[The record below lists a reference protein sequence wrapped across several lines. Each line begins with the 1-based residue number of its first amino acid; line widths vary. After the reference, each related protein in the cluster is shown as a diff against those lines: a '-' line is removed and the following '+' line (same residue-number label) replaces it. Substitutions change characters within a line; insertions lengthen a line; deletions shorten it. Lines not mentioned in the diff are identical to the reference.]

1 MSASSGPSRP
11 SADRWSRQDW
21 IVLLALVLLA
31 TGLRF
36 HGLGVVPPG
45 FQFDEAYNASDAANV
60 LAGDRPL
67 FLPRNGGR
75 EVLYTYLQAAVAS
88 VVGLSLRNLRMVSAL
103 AGIAAV
109 AASYVLL
116 RGLLRNGPQ
125 QSGRRVAAFTSLA
138 LAISFWHLHFSHY
151 GIRVILMPV
160 IFSGVCGFFWLGWHK
175 GSLWA
180 FALSGALAGLS
191 VWANPTGRLIPLV
204 LIGYS
209 VWQLLVAGR
218 RVAVKR
224 LPGLLLTALTAFLL
238 FLPLGLEFL
247 RHPDFFL
254 GHASEVSIFAD
265 RVGAGAPLL
274 ALLQHGLAV
283 LGMFSIEGDHA
294 WIHNLSGR
302 PVFDPLLS
310 IPFWMGVVIWIRRL
324 IRRDDED
331 RDALALL
338 AMWAILMLMPSVFSD
353 DPPNFSRT
361 LPALP
366 ALFVAVGLGLAWIA
380 DGVSNLLRQKRLAA
394 LPEAIRNR
402 HLVAG
407 YGVVAL
413 MLFASGGLA
422 FYDYFVRFANAPEAY
437 YAYDADKLDAWDQ
450 LQDMAET
457 GQVYLS
463 KLWADHATVE
473 FLRPGS
479 SIKPLD
485 TSNTVVMPASGVDAV
500 YALPPEQGQRAAS
513 LASLWPDASRQ
524 QILDRYGK
532 PLMEIVR
539 VDADSLSQLPP
550 MLAPQRQ
557 VEVAFTGGPTL
568 LGMREGDGQ
577 ITLFWR
583 ADSPMP
589 QSLTTLLH
597 LIDSGGRRVGQAD
610 RIPGDTSYPTTS
622 WTGGERVIERFF
634 IEAEPCLDDQPVR
647 VLVGWYDL
655 AAGGAR
661 LPRSD
666 SGGDTALAGEVHIP
680 LTSRPLAE
688 MRPAKILKEALSD
701 DLTLLG
707 FETDGQDLQAG
718 APLALDLYWTGD
730 PAAADRPLEI
740 SLHNEGSGAA
750 ASLWQG
756 TVLPADARWQQDE
769 AICRRLRLRLP
780 AGAAGGSYSLAATV
794 AGQHISLGDLTLG
807 SSTRR
812 FEAPPVDNT
821 VLVLLGEQ
829 IRLVGA
835 SSDIPVAPGAPLTVT
850 LVWQAAVT
858 PQGAYTVFVHLVDD
872 AGNIV
877 AQSDGPPAAGY
888 ATDRWLPGEVVVDS
902 HTLRPQTAGR
912 YRLLAGM
919 YDPVSG
925 QRLAAQDE
933 AGRPVPEQA
942 IPLGEV
948 NVP

>member
-1 MSASSGPSRP
+1 MSTSSGPARP
-11 SADRWSRQDW
+11 SADRWSQQDW
-21 IVLLALVLLA
+21 IILLVLVLLA
-31 TGLRF
+31 ASLRF

-88 VVGLSLRNLRMVSAL
+88 VAGLSLRNLRMVSAL

-125 QSGRRVAAFTSLA
+125 QSSRRVAAFTSVA

-160 IFSGVCGFFWLGWHK
+160 IFSGVCGFFWLGWRK

-191 VWANPTGRLIPLV
+191 VWANPTGRLIPFV

-209 VWQLLVAGR
+209 VWQLLVAGWR
-218 RVAVKR
+218 IVLRR
-224 LPGLLLTALTAFLL
+224 LPGLLLTALTAFLV

-254 GHASEVSIFAD
+254 GHASEVSVFAE
-265 RVGAGAPLL
+265 RVGAGAPIL

-283 LGMFSIEGDHA
+283 LGMFSIEGDRA
-294 WIHNLSGR
+294 WIHNLTGR

-310 IPFWMGVVIWIRRL
+310 IPFWVGIVVWIRRL
-324 IRRDDED
+324 TRRDDED

-361 LPALP
+361 LPTLP
-366 ALFVAVGLGLAWIA
+366 ALFTAVGLGLTWIV
-380 DGVSNLLRQKRLAA
+380 DGIANLLRQKRLAG
-394 LPEAIRNR
+394 LPEAIRDR

-413 MLFASGGLA
+413 MLVTSGGLA

-437 YAYDADKLDAWDQ
+437 YAYDADKLDAWNQ

-463 KLWADHATVE
+463 KLWADHSTVE

-479 SIKPLD
+479 NIKPLD
-485 TSNTVVMPASGVDAV
+485 TSNTVVMPAPGLDAI

-513 LASLWPDASRQ
+513 LAGLWPDASRQ

-532 PLMEIVR
+532 ALLEIVR
-539 VDADSLSQLPP
+539 VDAASLSELPP
-550 MLAPQRQ
+550 TLSPQHQ
-557 VEVAFTGGPTL
+557 AEVGFTGGPTL
-568 LGMREGDGQ
+568 LGMREDNGA

-597 LIDSGGRRVGQAD
+597 LVDSGGRRVGQAD
-610 RIPGDTSYPTTS
+610 RIPGDTSYPTPS
-622 WTGGERVIERFF
+622 WTVGERVIERFF
-634 IEAEPCLDDQPVR
+634 VDVEPCLDDQPVR

-680 LTSRPLAE
+680 LSSRPLAE
-688 MRPAKILKEALSD
+688 MQPAKVVNQALAE

-707 FETDGQDLQAG
+707 FEAGGQDLQAG
-718 APLALDLYWTGD
+718 APLVLDLYWSGN
-730 PAAADRPLEI
+730 PAAADRPLVL
-740 SLHNEGSGAA
+740 SLHGEGSGVATD
-750 ASLWQG
+750 LWQG
-756 TVLPADARWQQDE
+756 TVLPADARWQQGE

-780 AGAAGGSYSLAATV
+780 AGAAAGSYSLAATV
-794 AGQHISLGDLTLG
+794 AGQRISLGGLTLG
-807 SSTRR
+807 TSTRR
-812 FEAPPVDNT
+812 FDIPPTDNPMS
-821 VLVLLGEQ
+821 VLLGEQ
-829 IRLVGA
+829 VRLLGA
-835 SSDIPVAPGAPLTVT
+835 SSDIPLAPGAPLTVT
-850 LVWQAAVT
+850 LVWQAVT
-858 PQGAYTVFVHLVDD
+858 VPQDAYTVFVHLVDD
-872 AGNIV
+872 AGKVV
-877 AQSDGPPAAGY
+877 AQSDAPPAAGY
-888 ATDRWLPGEVVVDS
+888 TTDRWLPGEVVVDS
-902 HTLRPQTAGR
+902 HTLRPPTAGR

-933 AGRPVPEQA
+933 TGTPVPEQA
-942 IPLGEV
+942 IPLGQV

>member
-1 MSASSGPSRP
+1 MGASSGPSRP
-11 SADRWSRQDW
+11 HADRWSRQDW
-21 IVLLALVLLA
+21 IILLILVLLA
-31 TGLRF
+31 AGLRF
-36 HGLGVVPPG
+36 HGLGIVPPG

-75 EVLYTYLQAAVAS
+75 EVLYTYLQAAVAT
-88 VVGLSLRNLRMVSAL
+88 VAGLSLRNLRMVSAL

-116 RGLLRNGPQ
+116 RGLLRNGPR

-160 IFSGVCGFFWLGWHK
+160 IFSGVCGFFWLGWRK

-209 VWQLLVAGR
+209 VWQLLTAGR
-218 RVAVKR
+218 RVATKR
-224 LPGLLLTALTAFLL
+224 LPGLLLTALAAFLV

-254 GHASEVSIFAD
+254 GHASEVSVFAH
-265 RVGAGAPLL
+265 RVGAGTPLL

-283 LGMFSIEGDHA
+283 LGMFSIEGDRA
-294 WIHNLSGR
+294 WIHNLAGR

-310 IPFWMGVVIWIRRL
+310 IPFWVGVVIWIRRL
-324 IRRDDED
+324 IRRNHED

-338 AMWAILMLMPSVFSD
+338 AMWALLMLMPSVFSD

-366 ALFVAVGLGLAWIA
+366 ALFTAVGLGLTWIV

-394 LPEAIRNR
+394 LPEAIRDR
-402 HLVAG
+402 HLAAG
-407 YGVVAL
+407 YGVAAL
-413 MLFASGGLA
+413 LLLASGGLA
-422 FYDYFVRFANAPEAY
+422 FYDYFVRFASAPEAY

-463 KLWADHATVE
+463 KLWADHSTVE

-485 TSNTVVMPASGVDAV
+485 TSNTVVLPAPGIDAV

-513 LASLWPDASRQ
+513 LAGLWTSASRQ
-524 QILDRYGK
+524 QILDRYDK
-532 PLMEIVR
+532 PLLEIVR
-539 VDADSLSQLPP
+539 VPAASLSELPP
-550 MLAPQRQ
+550 TLAPQRQ
-557 VEVAFTGGPTL
+557 MEVAFTGGPTL
-568 LGMREGDGQ
+568 LGMQENDGA

-583 ADSPMP
+583 TDSPMA

-597 LIDSGGRRVGQAD
+597 LVDSGGRRVGQAD
-610 RIPGDTSYPTTS
+610 RIPGDTSYPTPS
-622 WTGGERVIERFF
+622 WTVGERVIERFF
-634 IEAEPCLDDQPVR
+634 VDVEPCLDDQPVR

-655 AAGGAR
+655 GAGGTR

-680 LTSRPLAE
+680 LRSRPLAE
-688 MRPAKILKEALSD
+688 MQPPKMLNQALAD

-707 FETDGQDLQAG
+707 FEAGGQDLQAG
-718 APLALDLYWTGD
+718 APLALDLYWSGD
-730 PAAADRPLEI
+730 PAAADGPLVI

-750 ASLWQG
+750 TNLWQG
-756 TVLPADARWQQDE
+756 TVLPADARWQPGE
-769 AICRRLRLRLP
+769 AICRRLRMRVP
-780 AGAAGGSYSLAATV
+780 ADAAGGSHSLSATV
-794 AGQHISLGDLTLG
+794 AGQRIALGDLTLG
-807 SSTRR
+807 PSTRR
-812 FEAPPVDNT
+812 FDVPPVDNP
-821 VLVLLGEQ
+821 VSVLLGEQ
-829 IRLVGA
+829 VRLLGA
-835 SSDIPVAPGAPLTVT
+835 SSAVPVAPGDPLVVT
-850 LVWQAAVT
+850 LVWQAVT
-858 PQGAYTVFVHLVDD
+858 APQAAYTVFVHLVD
-872 AGNIV
+872 GTGKIV
-877 AQSDGPPAAGY
+877 AQSDAPPAAGY
-888 ATDRWLPGEVVVDS
+888 ATDRWLPGEVVIDS
-902 HTLRPQTAGR
+902 HTLQSPAPGR
-912 YRLLAGM
+912 YQLLVGM
-919 YDPVSG
+919 YDPITG
-925 QRLAAQDE
+925 RRLPAQDE
-933 AGRPVPEQA
+933 AGRSLPEQVV
-942 IPLGEV
+942 PVGQV

>member
-1 MSASSGPSRP
+1 VSASPGPSRP
-11 SADRWSRQDW
+11 SAGRWSQQDW
-21 IVLLALVLLA
+21 IILLVLVLLA
-31 TGLRF
+31 ASLRF

-103 AGIAAV
+103 AGITAV

-116 RGLLRNGPQ
+116 RGLLGNGPRRA
-125 QSGRRVAAFTSLA
+125 GRSVAAFASLA

-160 IFSGVCGFFWLGWHK
+160 IFSGVCGFFWLGWRK

-191 VWANPTGRLIPLV
+191 VWANPTGRLIPFV

-209 VWQLLVAGR
+209 VWQLLVAGK
-218 RVAVKR
+218 RVAARR
-224 LPGLLLTALTAFLL
+224 LPGLLLTALTAIVV

-254 GHASEVSIFAD
+254 GHASEVSVFAD
-265 RVGAGAPLL
+265 RVGAGAPIL

-310 IPFWMGVVIWIRRL
+310 IPFWVGVVIWIRRL
-324 IRRDDED
+324 FRRDDED

-338 AMWAILMLMPSVFSD
+338 AMWALLMLMPSVFSD

-366 ALFVAVGLGLAWIA
+366 ALFTAVGLGLTWIA
-380 DGVSNLLRQKRLAA
+380 DSIASLLRRMRPSA
-394 LPEAIRNR
+394 LPEAGGLR
-402 HLVAG
+402 HLAAG
-407 YGVVAL
+407 YGVAAL
-413 MLFASGGLA
+413 ILVASGGMA

-437 YAYDADKLDAWDQ
+437 YAYDADKLDAWAQ
-450 LQDMAET
+450 LQDIAET

-485 TSNTVVMPASGVDAV
+485 TSNTVVMPAPGVDAV

-513 LASLWPDASRQ
+513 LAALWPGASRQ

-532 PLMEIVR
+532 PLLEVVR
-539 VDADSLSQLPP
+539 VGAAALSELPP
-550 MLAPQRQ
+550 TLAPQRQ

-568 LGMREGDGQ
+568 LGMQEGNGAV
-577 ITLFWR
+577 TLFWR

-622 WTGGERVIERFF
+622 WTVGERVIERFYV
-634 IEAEPCLDDQPVR
+634 EVEPCLDDQPVR

-666 SGGDTALAGEVHIP
+666 GGGDTALAGEVHIP
-680 LTSRPLAE
+680 LSSRPLAE
-688 MRPAKILKEALSD
+688 MHPKEILNQALED

-707 FETDGQDLQAG
+707 FEAAGQELQAG
-718 APLALDLYWTGD
+718 APLALELYWSGD
-730 PAAADRPLEI
+730 PAAADHPLVI
-740 SLHNEGSGAA
+740 SLHNEGSGADA
-750 ASLWQG
+750 NLWQG
-756 TVLPADARWQQDE
+756 TVLPADARWQQGE

-780 AGAAGGSYSLAATV
+780 ADAAGGSYSLAATV
-794 AGQHISLGDLTLG
+794 AGQRISLGELTLGPSTRRFDVPPVDNPVSVLLGEEVRLLG
-807 SSTRR
+807 SST
-812 FEAPPVDNT
+812 
-821 VLVLLGEQ
+821 
-829 IRLVGA
+829 
-835 SSDIPVAPGAPLTVT
+835 DIPLTPGAPLTVK
-850 LVWQAAVT
+850 LVWQAAVA
-858 PQGAYTVFVHLVDD
+858 PGGAYTVFVHLVDD
-872 AGNIV
+872 TGKIV
-877 AQSDGPPAAGY
+877 AQSDAPPAAGY
-888 ATDRWLPGEVVVDS
+888 ATDRWLPGEVVIDS
-902 HTLRPQTAGR
+902 HTLKSPAAGR
-912 YRLLAGM
+912 YQLLVGM

-925 QRLAAQDE
+925 QRLVAQDE

-942 IPLGEV
+942 IPLGQV
-948 NVP
+948 ILP

>member
-1 MSASSGPSRP
+1 MSAPSGPSRP
-11 SADRWSRQDW
+11 IADRWSRQDW
-21 IVLLALVLLA
+21 IILLVLVLLA
-31 TGLRF
+31 AGLRF
-36 HGLGVVPPG
+36 YGLGMVPPG

-60 LAGDRPL
+60 LGGDRPL

-103 AGIAAV
+103 AGITAV

-116 RGLLRNGPQ
+116 RGLLRNGPRQ
-125 QSGRRVAAFTSLA
+125 PGRRVAAFTSLA
-138 LAISFWHLHFSHY
+138 LAISLWHLHFSHY

-160 IFSGVCGFFWLGWHK
+160 IFSGVCGFFWLGWRK

-191 VWANPTGRLIPLV
+191 VWAHPTGRLIPLV

-209 VWQLLVAGR
+209 VWQLLVAGK
-218 RVAVKR
+218 RVAAKR
-224 LPGLLLTALTAFLL
+224 LPGLLLTALAAIVV

-254 GHASEVSIFAD
+254 GHASEVSVFAH
-265 RVGAGAPLL
+265 RVGGGAPILT
-274 ALLQHGLAV
+274 LLQHGLAV
-283 LGMFSIEGDHA
+283 LGMFSIEGDRA
-294 WIHNLSGR
+294 WIHNLAGR

-310 IPFWMGVVIWIRRL
+310 IPFWVGVILWIRRL
-324 IRRDDED
+324 IRREDED

-338 AMWAILMLMPSVFSD
+338 AMWALMMLLPSVFSD

-366 ALFVAVGLGLAWIA
+366 ALFVAVGLGLTWIA
-380 DGVSNLLRQKRLAA
+380 DTVSNLLRQRRLA
-394 LPEAIRNR
+394 EAVPGR
-402 HLVAG
+402 HLVAA

-413 MLFASGGLA
+413 ILLTSGGLA

-463 KLWADHATVE
+463 KLWADHSTVE

-485 TSNTVVMPASGVDAV
+485 TSNTVVLPAPGIDAI

-513 LASLWPDASRQ
+513 LAGLWPDASRQ

-532 PLMEIVR
+532 PLLEIVR
-539 VDADSLSQLPP
+539 VDATSLGELPP
-550 MLAPQRQ
+550 TLSPRSPADM
-557 VEVAFTGGPTL
+557 AFAGGPTL
-568 LGMREGDGQ
+568 LGMQDNDGQ

-597 LIDSGGRRVGQAD
+597 LVDSGGRRVGQAD
-610 RIPGDTSYPTTS
+610 RIPGDTSYPTPS
-622 WTGGERVIERFF
+622 WAVGERVIERFF
-634 IEAEPCLDDQPVR
+634 IEVEPCLDDQPVR

-666 SGGDTALAGEVHIP
+666 GGGDTALAGEIHIP
-680 LTSRPLAE
+680 HSSRPASE
-688 MRPAKILKEALSD
+688 MRPAKTLNQALAD
-701 DLTLLG
+701 DLTVLG
-707 FETDGQDLQAG
+707 FEVDGQDLQPG
-718 APLALDLYWTGD
+718 ARLALDLYWSGG
-730 PAAADRPLEI
+730 PAAAGRPLVI
-740 SLHNEGSGAA
+740 GLDGKGSGAA
-750 ASLWQG
+750 AELWQG
-756 TVLPADARWQQDE
+756 TVLPSDARWQQDE

-780 AGAAGGSYSLAATV
+780 VDAAEGSYSLSATV
-794 AGQHISLGDLTLG
+794 AGQRISLGDLNLG
-807 SSTRR
+807 PSTRL
-812 FEAPPVDNT
+812 FDVPPVENPIS
-821 VLVLLGEQ
+821 VLLGEQ
-829 IRLVGA
+829 IRLLGA
-835 SSDIPVAPGAPLTVT
+835 SSDVPLTPGAPLTVT
-850 LVWQAAVT
+850 LVWQAAVA
-858 PQGAYTVFVHLVDD
+858 PQSAYTVFVHLVDD
-872 AGNIV
+872 AGKIV
-877 AQSDGPPAAGY
+877 AQSDAPPAAGY
-888 ATDRWLPGEVVVDS
+888 TTDRWAPGEVVIDS

-919 YDPVSG
+919 YDPVNG

-933 AGRPVPEQA
+933 GGRSLPEHA
-942 IPLGEV
+942 IPLGQV